1 MNPII
6 NPLFFY
12 FISVT
17 DILRFL
23 LLIGGFGVVAIC
35 VFVGFICCVDYD
47 DFICCVDYDV
57 EEILKFFKKPIIIG
71 LIVGTIGIFV
81 PSENTCYKMLTTSL
95 ITPDNIEVVKDG
107 TQELVDYIIDVAD
120 QITEDD
126 DDDK

>member
-1 MNPII
+1 MSPII

-17 DILRFL
+17 NVLRFL
-23 LLIGGFGVVAIC
+23 LLIGGFGVVI
-35 VFVGFICCVDYD
+35 FVGFICWVDYD
-47 DFICCVDYDV
+47 AAD
-57 EEILKFFKKPIIIG
+57 ILKFLKKPLIIG
-71 LIVGTIGIFV
+71 LIVGTIGVFV
-81 PSENTCYKMLTTSL
+81 PSENTCYKMLAASL

-126 DDDK
+126 DDDDK

>member
-17 DILRFL
+17 GVLRLL
-23 LLIGGFGVVAIC
+23 LLIGGFGAAVVII
-35 VFVGFICCVDYD
+35 FVGFICCVDYD
-47 DFICCVDYDV
+47 AADMF
-57 EEILKFFKKPIIIG
+57 KFLKKPLIIG
-71 LIVGTIGIFV
+71 LIVGTIGVFV
-81 PSENTCYKMLTTSL
+81 PSENTCYKMLAASL

-126 DDDK
+126 DDDDK

>member
-1 MNPII
+1 MKPII

-17 DILRFL
+17 DVLRLL
-23 LLIGGFGVVAIC
+23 LLIGGFGFAAI
-35 VFVGFICCVDYD
+35 VLFVGFICCVDYD
-47 DFICCVDYDV
+47 V
-57 EEILKFFKKPIIIG
+57 EDIIKFLKKPLIIG

-81 PSENTCYKMLTTSL
+81 PSENTCYKMLAASL

-126 DDDK
+126 DDDDDK

>member
-17 DILRFL
+17 NVLRFL
-23 LLIGGFGVVAIC
+23 LLIGGFGLTAI
-35 VFVGFICCVDYD
+35 VLFVGCIDYD
-47 DFICCVDYDV
+47 
-57 EEILKFFKKPIIIG
+57 EEDIIKFLKKPLIIG

-81 PSENTCYKMLTTSL
+81 PSENTCYKMLAASL
-95 ITPDNIEVVKDG
+95 IIPDNIEVVKDG

-126 DDDK
+126 DDDDK

>member
-17 DILRFL
+17 DVLRFL
-23 LLIGGFGVVAIC
+23 LLIGGFGVVVIC
-35 VFVGFICCVDYD
+35 IFVG
-47 DFICCVDYDV
+47 FICCVDYDV
-57 EEILKFFKKPIIIG
+57 EEILKFFKKPIMIG

-81 PSENTCYKMLTTSL
+81 PSENTCYKMLTASL

-126 DDDK
+126 DDDDK

>member
-17 DILRFL
+17 NVLRFL
-23 LLIGGFGVVAIC
+23 LLIGGFGLTAI
-35 VFVGFICCVDYD
+35 VIFVGFICYIDYD
-47 DFICCVDYDV
+47 AEDI
-57 EEILKFFKKPIIIG
+57 IKFLKKPFIIG

-81 PSENTCYKMLTTSL
+81 PSENTCYKMLAASL

-126 DDDK
+126 DDDDK

>member
-17 DILRFL
+17 DVLRFL
-23 LLIGGFGVVAIC
+23 LLISGFGLTAIIL
-35 VFVGFICCVDYD
+35 FVGFICGVDYD
-47 DFICCVDYDV
+47 AEDI
-57 EEILKFFKKPIIIG
+57 IKFLKKPLIIG

-81 PSENTCYKMLTTSL
+81 PSENTCYKMLAASL
-95 ITPDNIEVVKDG
+95 ITPDNIEVMKDG

-126 DDDK
+126 DDDDK

>member
-17 DILRFL
+17 DVIRLL
-23 LLIGGFGVVAIC
+23 LLIGGFGLTAI
-35 VFVGFICCVDYD
+35 VIFVGFICCVDYD
-47 DFICCVDYDV
+47 V
-57 EEILKFFKKPIIIG
+57 EDIIKFLKKPLIIG

-81 PSENTCYKMLTTSL
+81 PSENTCYKMLAASL

-126 DDDK
+126 DDDDK

>member
-17 DILRFL
+17 NILRSL
-23 LLIGGFGVVAIC
+23 LLIGGFGVVGVVGVAL
-35 VFVGFICCVDYD
+35 FVGFGCSIDYD
-47 DFICCVDYDV
+47 AVD
-57 EEILKFFKKPIIIG
+57 IFKFLKKPIIIG

-81 PSENTCYKMLTTSL
+81 PSENTCYKMLAASL

-107 TQELVDYIIDVAD
+107 TQELVNYIIDVAD
-120 QITEDD
+120 QITDDDEDD
-126 DDDK
+126 DK

>member
-17 DILRFL
+17 DVLRFL
-23 LLIGGFGVVAIC
+23 LLIGGFGLTAI
-35 VFVGFICCVDYD
+35 VLFVGFICCIDYNAED
-47 DFICCVDYDV
+47 I
-57 EEILKFFKKPIIIG
+57 IKPLIIG

-81 PSENTCYKMLTTSL
+81 PSENTCYKMLTASL

-126 DDDK
+126 DK

>member
-12 FISVT
+12 FISITNV
-17 DILRFL
+17 LRFL
-23 LLIGGFGVVAIC
+23 LLIGGFGVVGVALFGG
-35 VFVGFICCVDYD
+35 FVCSIDYD
-47 DFICCVDYDV
+47 AVD
-57 EEILKFFKKPIIIG
+57 IFKFLKKPIIIG

-81 PSENTCYKMLTTSL
+81 PSENTCYKMLAASL

-107 TQELVDYIIDVAD
+107 TQELVKYIIDVAD
-120 QITEDD
+120 QITDD

>member
-17 DILRFL
+17 DVLRLL
-23 LLIGGFGVVAIC
+23 LLISGFGLTAI
-35 VFVGFICCVDYD
+35 VLFVGFICCVDYD
-47 DFICCVDYDV
+47 AGDI
-57 EEILKFFKKPIIIG
+57 IKFLKKPLIIG

-81 PSENTCYKMLTTSL
+81 PSENTCYKMLAASL

-120 QITEDD
+120 QITEDENDD

>member
-17 DILRFL
+17 DVLRFL
-23 LLIGGFGVVAIC
+23 LLIGGFGVVVIC
-35 VFVGFICCVDYD
+35 IFVSFICCVDYD
-47 DFICCVDYDV
+47 AKD
-57 EEILKFFKKPIIIG
+57 ILKFFKKPIMIG
-71 LIVGTIGIFV
+71 FIVGTIGIFV
-81 PSENTCYKMLTTSL
+81 PSENTCYKMLTASL

-126 DDDK
+126 DDDDK

>member
-17 DILRFL
+17 DVLRLL
-23 LLIGGFGVVAIC
+23 LLIGGFGLTAI
-35 VFVGFICCVDYD
+35 VLFVGFICCDDYNAED
-47 DFICCVDYDV
+47 I
-57 EEILKFFKKPIIIG
+57 IKFLKKPVIIG

-81 PSENTCYKMLTTSL
+81 PSENTCYKMLAASL

-126 DDDK
+126 DDDDDK

>member
-17 DILRFL
+17 DVFRLL
-23 LLIGGFGVVAIC
+23 LLIGGFGLTAI
-35 VFVGFICCVDYD
+35 VLFVGFICCVDYD
-47 DFICCVDYDV
+47 V
-57 EEILKFFKKPIIIG
+57 EDIIKFLKKPLIIG

-81 PSENTCYKMLTTSL
+81 PSENTCYKMLAASL

-126 DDDK
+126 DDDDDK

>member
-1 MNPII
+1 MKIRSIYNISPII

-17 DILRFL
+17 NVLRFL
-23 LLIGGFGVVAIC
+23 LLIGSFGVVI
-35 VFVGFICCVDYD
+35 FVGFVCCVDYD
-47 DFICCVDYDV
+47 AAD
-57 EEILKFFKKPIIIG
+57 ILKFLKKPLIIG
-71 LIVGTIGIFV
+71 LIVGTIGVFV
-81 PSENTCYKMLTTSL
+81 PSENTCYKMLAASL

-126 DDDK
+126 DDK

>member
-17 DILRFL
+17 DVLRLL
-23 LLIGGFGVVAIC
+23 LLIGGFGLAAI
-35 VFVGFICCVDYD
+35 VLFVGFICCVDYD
-47 DFICCVDYDV
+47 V
-57 EEILKFFKKPIIIG
+57 EDIIKFLKKPLIIG

-81 PSENTCYKMLTTSL
+81 PSENTCYKMLAASL

-126 DDDK
+126 DDDDDK

>member
-17 DILRFL
+17 DVLHFL
-23 LLIGGFGVVAIC
+23 LLIIGFGVVIIC
-35 VFVGFICCVDYD
+35 VFAGFICCVDYD
-47 DFICCVDYDV
+47 AKD
-57 EEILKFFKKPIIIG
+57 ILKFFKKPIIIG
-71 LIVGTIGIFV
+71 LIIAIIGIFI
-81 PSENTCYKMLTTSL
+81 PSKNTCYKMLTASL

-126 DDDK
+126 DDDDK